1 LQGISIDGRTVYDL
15 KLGDVTLTSYHDS
28 NTGHDMLAFSYQ
40 QVSLTT
46 TPQSPNGAI
55 GTPVTFSWDVATS
68 TEDVNIPDPV
78 VPDGSPTGG
87 GSAAA
92 YFLTIDGVVGD
103 STRLHHEGA
112 FNVIDYSFDVS
123 ALIGATSGGGTS
135 KPTFSPLTVDLDLNS
150 GLTALLK
157 DVAAGKHIPAIELQG
172 ISIDGRTVY
181 DLKLGDV
188 TLTSYHDSNTGHDM
202 L

>member
-1 LQGISIDGRTVYDL
+1 
-15 KLGDVTLTSYHDS
+15 
-28 NTGHDMLAFSYQ
+28 
-40 QVSLTT
+40 
-46 TPQSPNGAI
+46 
-55 GTPVTFSWDVATS
+55 
-68 TEDVNIPDPV
+68 
-78 VPDGSPTGG
+78 
-87 GSAAA
+87 
-92 YFLTIDGVVGD
+92 
-103 STRLHHEGA
+103 
-112 FNVIDYSFDVS
+112 FDVS
-123 ALIGATSGGGTS
+123 ALISATSGGGTS

-157 DVAAGKHIPAIELQG
+157 DVATGKHIPAIELQG

>member
-1 LQGISIDGRTVYDL
+1 
-15 KLGDVTLTSYHDS
+15 
-28 NTGHDMLAFSYQ
+28 
-40 QVSLTT
+40 
-46 TPQSPNGAI
+46 
-55 GTPVTFSWDVATS
+55 
-68 TEDVNIPDPV
+68 
-78 VPDGSPTGG
+78 TGG

-92 YFLTIDGVVGD
+92 YFLTIDGVIGD

-157 DVAAGKHIPAIELQG
+157 DVA
-172 ISIDGRTVY
+172 
-181 DLKLGDV
+181 
-188 TLTSYHDSNTGHDM
+188 
-202 L
+202 